1 MRILLAIVSL
11 GAVSA
16 AWSDVVVLDRAHK
29 RFLVGYVEPKEQLWV
44 KSCEIVSSGELPR
57 ECRGKVLLTIGAGH
71 FLKRLSSEL
80 LPEYTNTARQPS
92 VIDVSKEV
100 DRIVSALDNNETLDP
115 QNSHRELAVLKDIQ
129 ERLIFFESFRNHMGS
144 KGPIRLE
151 AEEPVRRF
159 VNTLDRLVN
168 DPTPAELVEMG
179 ERGSRVLFLQGG
191 AVTLRTC
198 PPRVEASAAC
208 PGGKV
213 ADRLLLEE
221 YLALFPWDVGQG
233 ALDEESLRQRMEEFQ
248 KASQPTPAKNI
259 ESLLSRIQFLRSAGW
274 ASKVFRK
281 DDRLS
286 LYYAQFFLPFD
297 GNGRPDRIEFPVLC
311 SAWCL
316 NQSMRVGSRNYE
328 GPYGPIYIPYAVP
341 NSSGFGYTGAYNK
354 TKWEGSWN
362 GLFSDQKFRSA
373 QDAQIAADQACPA
386 QESDPEPGRQEN
398 FSGYVKTIGRQTN
411 RVSCK
416 NR

>member
-151 AEEPVRRF
+151 AEE
-159 VNTLDRLVN
+159 
-168 DPTPAELVEMG
+168 
-179 ERGSRVLFLQGG
+179 
-191 AVTLRTC
+191 
-198 PPRVEASAAC
+198 
-208 PGGKV
+208 
-213 ADRLLLEE
+213 
-221 YLALFPWDVGQG
+221 G